1 MEKLKVTKKV
11 RAHTVY
17 RDEQGNRVPSVTT
30 VIGKLNK
37 PLLVK
42 WANNIGLQ
50 GIDTNKYVDELATIG
65 TLTHNMVEH
74 DCNPNVTVDYK
85 DYSQNQ
91 IDRASIAFKKWEA
104 WRQVNEFIP
113 EANEIRLVG
122 KWQSMDNSTKVRGFG
137 GTIDIYG
144 TLNGKKTLI
153 DIKTSKA
160 CYIDQYI
167 QVGAYKLLLEQNG
180 YEVEQ
185 TYILRIGRNE
195 NEGFQDIHLPNLD
208 LHQQIFERLLDIYY
222 LEKEIKK

>member
-1 MEKLKVTKKV
+1 MKKLKVTKKV
-11 RAHTVY
+11 RAHTIY

-42 WANNIGLQ
+42 WANNLGLQ
-50 GIDTNKYVDELATIG
+50 GIDTNKYVDELASIG
-65 TLTHNMVEH
+65 TLTHHMVEE
-74 DCNPNVTVDYK
+74 DCDPNRTVNYA

-91 IDRASIAFKKWEA
+91 IDKAKIAFNKWET
-104 WRQVNEFIP
+104 WKQINDFVP
-113 EANEIRLVG
+113 EANELRLIG
-122 KWQSMDNSTKVRGFG
+122 QWQSMDNLTKTRNFG
-137 GTIDIYG
+137 GTIDIYC

-160 CYIDQYI
+160 CYIDHYI

-185 TYILRIGRNE
+185 VYILRIGRNE
-195 NEGFQDIHLPNLD
+195 NEGFQEIHLPNLE
-208 LHQQIFERLLDIYY
+208 LHQQIFERLLDVYY